1 MKFFLLRISPNASA
15 PYFKK
20 SYTLKKK
27 LARVRDV
34 ADRDIL
40 HVRFHSCSS
49 FTDTRK

>member
-34 ADRDIL
+34 ADRYPPCQIPL
-40 HVRFHSCSS
+40 MLFIH
-49 FTDTRK
+49 